1 MFATVALALQFYA
14 RIAKAL
20 IFNTTPDNYEA
31 VANSWLSALF
41 VISALLTVGMIVYEW
56 LLKRM
61 DGRRHPWGRTKILLL
76 MGVAVFT
83 TGVGV
88 GLVYWFSDD
97 FQTVVM
103 LPGLFVGVL
112 ISWLMSAVIFLIG
125 HFVIPDFRRD
135 LYGF

>member
-1 MFATVALALQFYA
+1 MVAVGMQIYT

-20 IFNTTPDNYEA
+20 IFNTSPNNYEA

-41 VISALLTVGMIVYEW
+41 VIAAVLTVGMILYEW
-56 LLKRM
+56 LIKHM
-61 DGRRHPWGRTKILLL
+61 DERRYPWGRNKILLL
-76 MGVAVFT
+76 MLVAVFT

-88 GLVYWFSDD
+88 ALVYWFSDD
-97 FQTVVM
+97 FQTVVT
-103 LPGLFVGVL
+103 LPGLFVGIL

-125 HFVIPDFRRD
+125 HFIIPDFRRD

>member
-1 MFATVALALQFYA
+1 MQIYA
-14 RIAKAL
+14 RLAKAL
-20 IFNTTPDNYEA
+20 IFNTTPNNYEA

-41 VISALLTVGMIVYEW
+41 VIAAILTVGMILYEW

-61 DGRRHPWGRTKILLL
+61 DGRRHPWGRNKILLL
-76 MGVAVFT
+76 LLVAVFT

-88 GLVYWFSDD
+88 AMVYWFSDD
-97 FQTVVM
+97 FQTVVT

-125 HFVIPDFRRD
+125 HFIIPDFRRD